1 MIRSMLLNGRAT
13 LAKADAMGLSVL
25 LVFTVIVS
33 KSILQHILLNNEH
46 CVLYHHA
53 TKVAYTACKRVR
65 KVLSGTLD
73 KVNIEMGHK
82 RNLLFLSS
90 LKPKETVRHYR
101 KGQTKAK
108 VVTGNY
114 RTFTESVLVK
124 DVERMNK
131 HWIPMY
137 NLYQPC
143 AVSNDF
149 IGSYEYL
156 GSDANYVLRLRADNA
171 YWRNWL
177 GTLSVS
183 WLPGAFRECCL
194 VPFVFDPA
202 AGLLR
207 PAEADPLM
215 DLGTSGPLWNKHRR
229 EPGNSRHGATA

>member
-171 YWRNWL
+171 YWRNCRSPIQGHNL
-177 GTLSVS
+177 SSQLECSIVTYQKTLKIEVS
-183 WLPGAFRECCL
+183 RNVRKSIQSNQFPVHQLATFLCC
-194 VPFVFDPA
+194 
-202 AGLLR
+202 
-207 PAEADPLM
+207 
-215 DLGTSGPLWNKHRR
+215 SQ
-229 EPGNSRHGATA
+229 

>member
-25 LVFTVIVS
+25 LVFTVIVR
-33 KSILQHILLNNEH
+33 KSMLQHILLNNEH

-114 RTFTESVLVK
+114 RTFTESVMVK

-131 HWIPMY
+131 HWMPMY

-156 GSDANYVLRLRADNA
+156 GSDANYVLRHTGAPLNVHFPERQTWEQTDVGI
-171 YWRNWL
+171 L
-177 GTLSVS
+177 GAVRSGEHKDVS
-183 WLPGAFRECCL
+183 S
-194 VPFVFDPA
+194 DPPYCSTWA
-202 AGLLR
+202 AARFPSAAKWSAPPRL
-207 PAEADPLM
+207 
-215 DLGTSGPLWNKHRR
+215 
-229 EPGNSRHGATA
+229 

>member
-25 LVFTVIVS
+25 LVFTVIVR
-33 KSILQHILLNNEH
+33 KTILQHILLNNQH

-82 RNLLFLSS
+82 SDLLFLSS

-124 DVERMNK
+124 DVECMNK
-131 HWIPMY
+131 HWMPMY
-137 NLYQPC
+137 DLYQPC
-143 AVSNDF
+143 AVSND
-149 IGSYEYL
+149 
-156 GSDANYVLRLRADNA
+156 
-171 YWRNWL
+171 YWL
-177 GTLSVS
+177 I
-183 WLPGAFRECCL
+183 
-194 VPFVFDPA
+194 
-202 AGLLR
+202 
-207 PAEADPLM
+207 
-215 DLGTSGPLWNKHRR
+215 
-229 EPGNSRHGATA
+229 

>member
-1 MIRSMLLNGRAT
+1 MIMSMLLNGRAT

-25 LVFTVIVS
+25 LVFTVIVR

-108 VVTGNY
+108 VVT
-114 RTFTESVLVK
+114 ESVLVK

-131 HWIPMY
+131 HWMPMY

-156 GSDANYVLRLRADNA
+156 GSDANYVLRHTSAPLNVHFPERQTWEQTDVVGLLEGLLNARLRVDNA

-177 GTLSVS
+177 GTLSVCFMAT
-183 WLPGAFRECCL
+183 WGIQRVLCC
-194 VPFVFDPA
+194 
-202 AGLLR
+202 
-207 PAEADPLM
+207 
-215 DLGTSGPLWNKHRR
+215 
-229 EPGNSRHGATA
+229 